1 MNPSPIQDITIQE
14 LDSPIGT
21 MILAAS
27 EAGVCTLDFAERQAT
42 ILGRLERRF
51 GRIMLRRAHGPD
63 PAAERLRAYFAGEL
77 QGLDAIPVDP
87 GGTPF
92 QREVW
97 SALRAVRPGR
107 TISYG
112 TLAGRIQRR
121 GASRAV
127 GAANARNPVAIVI
140 PCHRA
145 IGADGRLT
153 GYAGGLDRKQWL
165 LDHEQKHG

>member
-1 MNPSPIQDITIQE
+1 MNPTMQDITIQD

-21 MILAAS
+21 MMLAAS
-27 EAGVCTLDFAERQAT
+27 ESGVCALDFAERRPA

-51 GRIMLRRAHGPD
+51 GRLMLRRPHRPD
-63 PAAERLRAYFAGEL
+63 ATAERLRAYFAGEL
-77 QGLDAIPVDP
+77 QALDAIPVDP

-112 TLAGRIQRR
+112 ALAGRIQRR
-121 GASRAV
+121 SASRAV

-140 PCHRA
+140 PCHRV
-145 IGADGRLT
+145 IGSDGRLT

-165 LDHEQKHG
+165 LDHEEKHG